1 MTGGEN
7 QKSEGGVSVDL
18 RVSELVGGEGC
29 GVCWALNLPIQE

>member
-18 RVSELVGGEGC
+18 RVSELVGGEGH
-29 GVCWALNLPIQE
+29 GVRWALNLPMQE